1 MSNLAIVTGAFKGGI
16 GGGISRVLAQD
27 GFKVLMLARNAQR
40 LSKLE
45 AELKSDGLDVESW
58 SSDITDRQRIKST
71 VNGIQD
77 KYGQIHVLVNNAG
90 LMPFPAS
97 LQETDD
103 KLWDDLVNTNLTG
116 TFNMTKAVLP
126 GMIDKKYGRIINIS
140 SVSARKTVGNFVA
153 YAAAK
158 GALHAFTTA
167 LANEVGVNGITVNC
181 ILPGF
186 TETDTM
192 HHIWGTVAEGAGMS
206 EDELLKPFWAQIPL
220 GRWIQPEEIG
230 NAVAFLASDRAAVIT
245 GQILKVDGGYDNH
258 D

>member
-1 MSNLAIVTGAFKGGI
+1 MSKIAIVTGAFKGGI
-16 GGGISRVLAQD
+16 GGGISKVLAQD
-27 GFKVLMLARNAQR
+27 GFKVIMLARNAER
-40 LSKLE
+40 LEKLE
-45 AELKSDGLDVESW
+45 NELKSDGLEVKSW
-58 SSDITDRQRIKST
+58 PSDITDRQKINKT
-71 VNGIQD
+71 IAD
-77 KYGQIHVLVNNAG
+77 ILKKYGQVHVLVNNAG
-90 LMPFPAS
+90 LMPFPAT
-97 LQETDD
+97 LQDTDD
-103 KLWDDLVNTNLTG
+103 NLWDDLVNTNLTG
-116 TFNMTKAVLP
+116 TFNITKAVLP
-126 GMIDKKYGRIINIS
+126 SMLDKKYGRIINIS

-167 LANEVGVNGITVNC
+167 LANEVSANGITVNC

-192 HHIWGTVAEGAGMS
+192 HHIWGTVADGAGVS

-230 NAVAFLASDRAAVIT
+230 NAVAFLASDRAEVIT
-245 GQILKVDGGYDNH
+245 GQIIKVDGGYDNH